1 MERDYFETL
10 ELVPK
15 EVQEILNKLGFEEN
29 DYTLLEDVKKQL
41 ENIGWTFEYYLDAT
55 PFGLRKLDQ

>member
-10 ELVPK
+10 EFIPK

-29 DYTLLEDVKKQL
+29 DYALLEDVKKQL